1 MNNDIV
7 FKVLEMYLDGDLKP
21 PEKHHKAL
29 RRFLIQ
35 KATEYNYKHD
45 YILKLAFGIDNMIE
59 LKNKSSVCI
68 DVSKLDNSFHSNY
81 DIPLNI
87 DLGRAQKNY
96 QGITYIQGQ
105 VIRGYHNDTE
115 LLFDDQFAVK
125 INLFNHNNIEIEKEI
140 YVPSKAILKIN
151 GSYSITK

>member
-21 PEKHHKAL
+21 PEEHHKAL

-45 YILKLAFGIDNMIE
+45 YILKLAFGIENMIE
-59 LKNKSSVCI
+59 LENKSIVCV
-68 DVSKLDNSFHSNY
+68 DVSKLDNSFHSKY

-87 DLGRAQKNY
+87 DLGRAQKY

-105 VIRGYHNDTE
+105 VLRGYHNDGD
-115 LLFDDQFAVK
+115 LLFDDQFLVK
-125 INLFNHNNIEIEKEI
+125 FKLSDSHNIDIEEEK

-151 GSYSITK
+151 GSYNIAK